1 MTRSDRLRD
10 LIMSSDY
17 YIDSIWIEE
26 DYVTLTTDDVV
37 ETLEEMIAN
46 FKKIDQ
52 EKELNKE
59 VNEKE
64 LTIESI
70 LITIE
75 NRQAEFTRNLM
86 DDVREMMKEI

>member
-1 MTRSDRLRD
+1 
-10 LIMSSDY
+10 
-17 YIDSIWIEE
+17 
-26 DYVTLTTDDVV
+26 
-37 ETLEEMIAN
+37 MIAN